1 MVILRDSREQAGYTF
16 AGPRYE
22 GVTVKDG
29 SLVTGDYAP
38 AGLESL
44 CACERKSMDDLAHCL
59 GQDRQRFVRELERS
73 KALDAFCVVV
83 EGSWED
89 LAAGQYRSR
98 LDPHSAAQ
106 SVLSFTARLGIPFLF
121 MGSRAAAEYAVWS
134 FCRQYVEGA
143 RKRFQAIVKAH
154 GEAA

>member
-1 MVILRDSREQAGYTF
+1 VVIIRDSREKDGYDF

-22 GVTVKDG
+22 GVTVVPG

-38 AGLESL
+38 AGLETL
-44 CACERKSMDDLAHCL
+44 CACERKSLDDLTMCL
-59 GQDRQRFVRELERS
+59 GQERQRFARELERS
-73 KALDAFCVVV
+73 KALDAFCVIV
-83 EGSWED
+83 EAPWAD

>member
-1 MVILRDSREQAGYTF
+1 VVILRDSREQAGYTF
-16 AGPRYE
+16 DGPRYE
-22 GVTVKDG
+22 GVTVKDE

-38 AGLESL
+38 AGLETL
-44 CACERKSMDDLAHCL
+44 CACERKSLDDLAHCL

-83 EGSWED
+83 EGSWAD
-89 LAAGQYRSR
+89 LATGQYRSR